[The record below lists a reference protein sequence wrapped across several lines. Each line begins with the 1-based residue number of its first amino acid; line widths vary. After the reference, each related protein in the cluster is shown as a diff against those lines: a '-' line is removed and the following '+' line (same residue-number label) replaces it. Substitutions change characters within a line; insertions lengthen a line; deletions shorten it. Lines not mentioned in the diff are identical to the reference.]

1 MGNVKSSPT
10 PKRGGEWGAAE
21 LQPLPQI
28 ELKNTHF
35 IEPVLSDV
43 LSDLPYSRNQLLK
56 SASG

>member
-28 ELKNTHF
+28 ELKKH
-35 IEPVLSDV
+35 V

-56 SASG
+56 STSG